1 MNGIKVSPERFD
13 ALLRKG
19 GITRYRLAG
28 MIGSHPY
35 QLWRLRSGKHTTS
48 FRYLARLIP
57 VFGLLPVADIID
69 DEAQRMAFLSW
80 YREKEHQE
88 RLARRE
94 KRRRRKGSSK

>member
-69 DEAQRMAFLSW
+69 DEDQRMAFLSW

-94 KRRRRKGSSK
+94 KRRRKKGSSK